1 MTTLTTADRAA
12 LRSNLHAC
20 CVILDRYP
28 DLHWA
33 EDPLLAVALAV
44 SISRD
49 GDPTEDCIADM
60 AVAPKFAR
68 VA

>member
-1 MTTLTTADRAA
+1 MAEALHGGLGLVQKGDVLIAVGKSGESDELT
-12 LRSNLHAC
+12 
-20 CVILDRYP
+20 
-28 DLHWA
+28 
-33 EDPLLAVALAV
+33 LLAVALAV